1 MIECCLK
8 NRDLNE
14 YIVILPQD
22 INDNFLWKAEN
33 ATKEWKIKW
42 VNYIRS
48 FWTYWTI
55 EFTVDKLDKLDNDFE
70 VLEQNLDEIIK
81 IVPLPKMVWTFDWI
95 LYVWYRTNVWFENYV
110 ELWTWWWQYFDKED
124 MLYLIWL
131 IKKKILE
138 AKEKWETLI
147 FSWD

>member
-1 MIECCLK
+1 MIWINFK
-8 NRDLNE
+8 NNSDDFSIVMPQEINNE
-14 YIVILPQD
+14 
-22 INDNFLWKAEN
+22 FLWN
-33 ATKEWKIKW
+33 AWRAARNWKIKW
-42 VNYIRS
+42 VNDIPS
-48 FWTYWTI
+48 FWDFWAPV
-55 EFTVDKLDKLDNDFE
+55 EFTIDKLDKLYSDFE

-81 IVPLPKMVWTFDWI
+81 IVPLPKMVWTFDWM
-95 LYVWYRTNVWFENYV
+95 LYVWYRTNVWFDNYV